1 MSNNVYLPLFQ
12 GFLGGSGVKNL
23 PAMQELHVRSLGR
36 EDPLEKEMATHSS
49 ILTWRTPW
57 TPGGGKRVRHDLQRL
72 NNKHHCINSI
82 IGCIFT
88 ALENY
93 LCFTYLSLL
102 IKCLA
107 TTDLFTVSI
116 VFPLLKFSL
125 WFAFLAFWWIWTSFH
140 FVRFCCLPHN
150 TLFPLIFA
158 NKPEFC
164 PEQQVSSPKW
174 SPDLIPS
181 SLNLLISRSGHRWP
195 SFNHWEINIS
205 LLGVL
210 ERCLLTR

>member
-82 IGCIFT
+82 IRCIFT
-88 ALENY
+88 ALKNY
-93 LCFTYLSLL
+93 LCFTYLSLP
-102 IKCLA
+102 IKRLA
-107 TTDLFTVSI
+107 TTDVFYCLHSFSI
-116 VFPLLKFSL
+116 VKVFTLICIPCFLMNLNIFSLCKVLLLASQYPFPL
-125 WFAFLAFWWIWTSFH
+125 
-140 FVRFCCLPHN
+140 
-150 TLFPLIFA
+150 
-158 NKPEFC
+158 
-164 PEQQVSSPKW
+164 
-174 SPDLIPS
+174 DL
-181 SLNLLISRSGHRWP
+181 
-195 SFNHWEINIS
+195 
-205 LLGVL
+205 
-210 ERCLLTR
+210 C